1 MESLSNAYRECL
13 VIWVSWTRRF
23 AVLVT
28 IAAVMLSV
36 GSVAYL
42 AHNIKINT
50 STTDMLSPDL
60 PFQKQNAIIRK
71 AFPQYSNNLL
81 IVIDADTPDL
91 ADDAAVALAEK
102 LRNMP
107 KLFGQVYDLA
117 SDPFF
122 QKNGLLYLKTDKLA
136 DLGDRLADAQPFLG
150 TLWQDSSLRGLFDLL
165 GLVVDET
172 LKGVNAKDSQAGKP
186 PVEVS
191 TVFNAIADVADAQK
205 EGRFK
210 HLSWQNLM
218 RGPRD
223 DKNKNADKA
232 PRRFLLTQPALDFG
246 SLAPAGK
253 AMKAVRQAAAEMNLD
268 TDHGVQVRLSGTA
281 ALSKEEL
288 QSVEEGM
295 GLAGILSLIL
305 VLGLLGIGLRS
316 GRLIFATV
324 LTLVMGLIWTAGF
337 AILALGQLSLI
348 SVAFAVLFIGL
359 SVDFGIH
366 FGLRYKEAIDTGAF
380 HDEALSEAARGVG
393 GALTLAAVAAA
404 IAFYSFLPTDYRG
417 LAELGLIAGTGMFI
431 AFFANLTVLPAL
443 LTLMPVKPGSAKW
456 GQGVA
461 GSAQEFVRARAKSV
475 VVGAIMLG
483 VGAAALLP
491 QVQFYFDPMN
501 LRDPSTESVS
511 TLIDL
516 MADSRT
522 NPYSITILAKSLEA
536 AEVLGKRL
544 SKLPEVKETIT
555 LANFVPKNQD
565 EKLELIESMAL
576 YLSPAFQNKCDK
588 KPPNEEELAHS
599 TKEIRSKLGKLAVA
613 NASSLTGTSAARLAQ
628 ALDGLL
634 NSEEPI
640 DRNLRELETRL
651 LSGLPN
657 RLESLRLS
665 LNAAPVELK
674 DLPKSLRERRVA
686 SDGRARLKV
695 YGKGDMLDRD
705 QLIKFVNAVR
715 TVAPDAV
722 GPPVVILESG
732 RAVVASFRDAGLT
745 SVMLI
750 GFLLVVLLRR
760 IRDILY
766 VFAPLMLA
774 ALLTVAASVL
784 FNVPFNFANVIV
796 LPLLFGLGV
805 AGGIHLVLR
814 ERDQSESADVLHT
827 STPRAVMFSALTTIG
842 SFSTIAL
849 SSHPGTASMG
859 VLLSIAIM
867 LTLIC
872 TLLVLPALMVIGPVT
887 RDLGESGK
895 Q

>member
-1 MESLSNAYRECL
+1 MESLSNTYREFL
-13 VIWVSWTRRF
+13 VRWVGWTRRF
-23 AVLVT
+23 AVLVA
-28 IAAVMLSV
+28 IAAVLLSV
-36 GSVAYL
+36 SSVVYL
-42 AHNIKINT
+42 AQNIKINT

-81 IVIDADTPDL
+81 VVIDGDTPDL

-102 LRNMP
+102 LRGMP
-107 KLFGQVYDLA
+107 KLFGRVYDLA
-117 SDPFF
+117 SEPFF

-136 DLGDRLADAQPFLG
+136 DLSDRLADAQPFLG

-172 LKGVNAKDSQAGKP
+172 LKGVNGKDSQAGKP
-186 PVEVS
+186 PVDVA

-218 RGPRD
+218 SGKSKKG
-223 DKNKNADKA
+223 DKI

-253 AMKAVRQAAAEMNLD
+253 AMKAVRRAAAEMNLD
-268 TDHGVQVRLSGTA
+268 TDHGVLVRLSGTA

-305 VLGLLGIGLRS
+305 VLGLLGVGLRS
-316 GRLIFATV
+316 KRLIFATV
-324 LTLVMGLIWTAGF
+324 LTLIMGLIWTAGF

-431 AFFANLTVLPAL
+431 AFSANLTVLPAL

-475 VVGAIMLG
+475 VVGAVLLG
-483 VGAAALLP
+483 VGATALLP
-491 QVQFYFDPMN
+491 QVQFDFDPMN

-536 AEVLGKRL
+536 AEALGKRL
-544 SKLPEVKETIT
+544 TKLPEVKETIT
-555 LANFVPKNQD
+555 LAKFVPKNQD
-565 EKLELIESMAL
+565 EKLEIIESMAL
-576 YLSPAFQNKCDK
+576 YLSPAFQNKGDK
-588 KPPNEEELAHS
+588 KPPNDEELARA
-599 TKEIRSKLGKLAVA
+599 TKEIRSKLGNLAA
-613 NASSLTGTSAARLAQ
+613 ADASSVTGRSAARLAR
-628 ALDGLL
+628 AL
-634 NSEEPI
+634 NSLLKTDERPEQT
-640 DRNLRELETRL
+640 LRELETRL

-674 DLPKSLRERRVA
+674 DLPKNLRERRVA
-686 SDGRARLKV
+686 SDGRARL
-695 YGKGDMLDRD
+695 
-705 QLIKFVNAVR
+705 
-715 TVAPDAV
+715 
-722 GPPVVILESG
+722 
-732 RAVVASFRDAGLT
+732 
-745 SVMLI
+745 
-750 GFLLVVLLRR
+750 
-760 IRDILY
+760 
-766 VFAPLMLA
+766 
-774 ALLTVAASVL
+774 
-784 FNVPFNFANVIV
+784 
-796 LPLLFGLGV
+796 
-805 AGGIHLVLR
+805 
-814 ERDQSESADVLHT
+814 
-827 STPRAVMFSALTTIG
+827 
-842 SFSTIAL
+842 
-849 SSHPGTASMG
+849 
-859 VLLSIAIM
+859 
-867 LTLIC
+867 
-872 TLLVLPALMVIGPVT
+872 
-887 RDLGESGK
+887 
-895 Q
+895 

>member
-1 MESLSNAYRECL
+1 MEALSDAYKEFL
-13 VIWVSWTRRF
+13 VKWVSWTRRF
-23 AVLVT
+23 AILVA
-28 IAAVMLSV
+28 IAAVLLSV
-36 GSVAYL
+36 SSVAYL

-50 STTDMLSPDL
+50 STTDMLSPDI

-81 IVIDADTPDL
+81 VVIDGDTPDL

-122 QKNGLLYLKTDKLA
+122 QINGLLYLKTDKLA

-172 LKGVNAKDSQAGKP
+172 LKGVNGKDSQAGKP
-186 PVEVS
+186 PVDVS

-205 EGRFK
+205 EGSFK

-218 RGPRD
+218 RGKGKNS
-223 DKNKNADKA
+223 DKT

-253 AMKAVRQAAAEMNLD
+253 AMKAVRRAAAEMNLD
-268 TDHGVQVRLSGTA
+268 KDHGVRVRLSGTA

-316 GRLIFATV
+316 RRLIFATV
-324 LTLVMGLIWTAGF
+324 LTLIMGLIWTAGF

-461 GSAQEFVRARAKSV
+461 GAAQEFVRARAKSV
-475 VVGAIMLG
+475 VVGAILLG

-491 QVQFYFDPMN
+491 QVQFDFDPMN

-522 NPYSITILAKSLEA
+522 NPYSITILSQSLEA
-536 AEVLGKRL
+536 AEALGQRL

-576 YLSPAFQNKCDK
+576 YLSPAFQNKSDK
-588 KPPNEEELAHS
+588 KPASEEDLARAA
-599 TKEIRSKLGKLAVA
+599 KEIQSRLGKLASA
-613 NASSLTGTSAARLAQ
+613 DASSVTGKSAARLAQ

-634 NSEEPI
+634 KTDEST
-640 DRNLRELETRL
+640 DRILRELETRL

-665 LNAAPVELK
+665 LNAGPVELK
-674 DLPKSLRERRVA
+674 DLPKSLRDRRVA

-732 RAVVASFRDAGLT
+732 RAVVASFRDAGLV
-745 SVMLI
+745 SIMLI
-750 GFLLVVLLRR
+750 GLLLVVLLRR
-760 IRDILY
+760 IREIVY
-766 VFAPLMLA
+766 VFAPLLLA

-814 ERDQSESADVLHT
+814 ERDQAGSADVLHT
-827 STPRAVMFSALTTIG
+827 STPRAIMFSALTTIG

-859 VLLSIAIM
+859 VLLSIAIV
-867 LTLIC
+867 LTLFC

-887 RDLGESGK
+887 RELGESRN

>member
-1 MESLSNAYRECL
+1 MEALSNAYKEFL
-13 VIWVSWTRRF
+13 VRWVGWTQRF
-23 AVLVT
+23 AVLVA
-28 IAAVMLSV
+28 IAAVLLSV
-36 GSVAYL
+36 GSVVYL

-81 IVIDADTPDL
+81 VVIDGDTPDL

-102 LRNMP
+102 LRSMP
-107 KLFGQVYDLA
+107 KLFGRVYDLA
-117 SDPFF
+117 SEPFF

-172 LKGVNAKDSQAGKP
+172 LKGVNGKDPQAGKP
-186 PVEVS
+186 PVDVS
-191 TVFNAIADVADAQK
+191 TVFNAIADVANAQK

-218 RGPRD
+218 RGPQD
-223 DKNKNADKA
+223 TTGDNTGKSSDKT
-232 PRRFLLTQPALDFG
+232 PRRFLLIQPALDFG

-253 AMKAVRQAAAEMNLD
+253 AMKAVRRAAAEMNLD
-268 TDHGVQVRLSGTA
+268 TDHGVRVRLSGTA

-316 GRLIFATV
+316 RRLIFATL
-324 LTLVMGLIWTAGF
+324 LTLIMGLIWTAGF

-393 GALTLAAVAAA
+393 GALTLAAIAAA

-431 AFFANLTVLPAL
+431 AFFVNLTVLPAL

-461 GSAQEFVRARAKSV
+461 GLAQEFVRARAKSV
-475 VVGAIMLG
+475 VAGAVLLG

-491 QVQFYFDPMN
+491 QVQFDFDPMN
-501 LRDPSTESVS
+501 LRDPATESVS

-522 NPYSITILAKSLEA
+522 NPYSITILAESLDA
-536 AEVLGKRL
+536 AEALGKRL
-544 SKLPEVKETIT
+544 LTLPEVKETIT

-565 EKLELIESMAL
+565 EKLKIIESMAL
-576 YLSPAFQNKCDK
+576 YLSPAFQNRVNKMSPTEK
-588 KPPNEEELAHS
+588 ELTRT
-599 TKEIRSKLGKLAVA
+599 TKEIQAKLGKLAVA
-613 NASSLTGTSAARLAQ
+613 DASSLTGESAARLAQ
-628 ALDGLL
+628 ALDSLL
-634 NSEEPI
+634 KTDE
-640 DRNLRELETRL
+640 RTGQTLRELEIRL

-665 LNAAPVELK
+665 LNAIPVELS

-686 SDGRARLKV
+686 PDGRARLKV

-705 QLIKFVNAVR
+705 QLINFVNAVR
-715 TVAPDAV
+715 TIAPNAV
-722 GPPVVILESG
+722 GSPVVILESG
-732 RAVVASFRDAGLT
+732 RAVVASFRDAGVT
-745 SVMLI
+745 SVVLI
-750 GFLLVVLLRR
+750 GLLLVVLLRR

-766 VFAPLMLA
+766 VFAPLLLA

-814 ERDQSESADVLHT
+814 ERDQSGSADVLHT

-849 SSHPGTASMG
+849 SSHPGTSSMG
-859 VLLSIAIM
+859 VLLSIAIV

-887 RDLGESGK
+887 RDL
-895 Q
+895 

>member
-1 MESLSNAYRECL
+1 METLSDAYREFL
-13 VIWVSWTRRF
+13 VKWVCWTRRF
-23 AVLVT
+23 AVLV
-28 IAAVMLSV
+28 ALGAVLLSV
-36 GSVAYL
+36 GSMVYL
-42 AHNIKINT
+42 AQNIKINT

-60 PFQKQNAIIRK
+60 PFQKQNAMIRK

-81 IVIDADTPDL
+81 IVIDGDTPDL

-102 LRNMP
+102 LRAMP

-117 SDPFF
+117 SEPFF
-122 QKNGLLYLKTDKLA
+122 QTNGLMYLKTDKLA

-172 LKGVNAKDSQAGKP
+172 QKGTSGKDSQAGKP
-186 PVEVS
+186 PVDVS
-191 TVFNAIADVADAQK
+191 TVFDAIADVVDAQK

-223 DKNKNADKA
+223 KEGKNSDKT

-253 AMKAVRQAAAEMNLD
+253 AMKAVRRVAAEMNLD
-268 TDHGVQVRLSGTA
+268 TDHGVRVRLSGTA

-305 VLGLLGIGLRS
+305 VLGLLGLGLRS
-316 GRLIFATV
+316 KRLIFATV
-324 LTLVMGLIWTAGF
+324 LTLIMGLIWTAGF

-366 FGLRYKEAIDTGAF
+366 FGLRYKESIDTGAF

-443 LTLMPVKPGSAKW
+443 LTLMPVRPGSAKW

-461 GSAQEFVRARAKSV
+461 GAAQGFVRARAKQV
-475 VVGAIMLG
+475 VICAVLLG

-491 QVQFYFDPMN
+491 QVQFDFDPMN
-501 LRDPSTESVS
+501 LRDPKTESVS
-511 TLIDL
+511 TLIEL

-522 NPYSITILAKSLEA
+522 NPYSITILSESLDA
-536 AEVLGKRL
+536 AEALGKRL
-544 SKLPEVKETIT
+544 RKLPEVKETIT

-576 YLSPAFQNKCDK
+576 YLAPAFQNKGDK
-588 KPPNEEELAHS
+588 KPPSDEELARA
-599 TKEIRSKLGKLAVA
+599 TKEVGARLGKLASADTTSV
-613 NASSLTGTSAARLAQ
+613 TGKSAARLAQ

-634 NSEEPI
+634 KSGERPALI
-640 DRNLRELETRL
+640 LRELETRL
-651 LSGLPN
+651 LSGLAN
-657 RLESLRLS
+657 RLESLRQS
-665 LNAAPVELK
+665 LNAGPVELK
-674 DLPKSLRERRVA
+674 ELPKSLRERRVA
-686 SDGRARLKV
+686 ADGRARLKV
-695 YGKGDMLDRD
+695 YGKGDMLDRA

-715 TVAPDAV
+715 AVAPDAV

-732 RAVVASFRDAGLT
+732 NAVVASFRDAGIV
-745 SVMLI
+745 SVVLI
-750 GFLLVVLLRR
+750 GLLLVVLLRR
-760 IRDILY
+760 VRDILY
-766 VFAPLMLA
+766 VFAPLLLA
-774 ALLTVAASVL
+774 ALLTAAASVL
-784 FNVPFNFANVIV
+784 FKVSLNFANVIV

-814 ERDQSESADVLHT
+814 ERDQSGSADVLHT
-827 STPRAVMFSALTTIG
+827 STPRAVMFSALTTVG

-859 VLLSIAIM
+859 VLLSIAVV
-867 LTLIC
+867 LTLFC
-872 TLLVLPALMVIGPVT
+872 TLLVLPALMVIGPVS
-887 RDLGESGK
+887 RIPKGSGET
-895 Q
+895 